1 MTGDLKT
8 IHEEQCRNP
17 DFRWNEKGKMNWIIK
32 LSLINRVCCA
42 LSTVWMLGNVDDQ
55 DKIIINT

>member
-8 IHEEQCRNP
+8 NNEEQSRNP

-32 LSLINRVCCA
+32 LSLVSRVCR
-42 LSTVWMLGNVDDQ
+42 LLGLWEIADDQ
-55 DKIIINT
+55 DKIYY